1 MTLPQFNQ
9 LPDASATQS
18 PLNECDGT
26 LWIISPKE
34 SVNLCTNPSFE
45 TNTDNWAATA
55 PDTID
60 RVPLPWAGAYAGE
73 WINGS
78 TIYLTYGAVTPF
90 NLVADSNY
98 AFSFYCYEFLAN
110 FPTNTGT
117 KIIVEVVSVATSLVT
132 AKTTTLL
139 FGQWRRVELNA
150 YISPSV
156 AGLHTLRI
164 SMSQTAQLIIDAV
177 QIEQVLE
184 DGVNILGT
192 VNQGA
197 TTYFDGSTTGTIN
210 NSQVTS
216 PQYTWQGKAHESAS
230 SRSIGA
236 ANGGTP
242 INLQN
247 ALGFTIIG
255 IIGGDNPAPNN
266 QTVSFNG
273 VDGGSLVDILIP
285 PRQLT
290 MIGRISATSKES
302 LARKISAFLEYFGR
316 DTTAIRQAK
325 YFIFQYKRGR
335 ELVGQPLYFSGIVT
349 NTANAPVSNDLAY
362 TVSMTINM
370 LDPFFYGHTESFSLP
385 ASDLNQ
391 VDSSLSYVPDFTKTS
406 SSTLSSVAQ
415 TLYNANGSIRAMVV
429 APNGEIFIGGDFTQF
444 DGAVNTA
451 YIVKYS
457 PITKTYTG
465 LRPGADALN
474 GSVSA
479 LAITPDGVDLWIGGS
494 FTTANGVAANR
505 IVRYT
510 IATGVWSTYG
520 AGAGGGV
527 GGSGSPAV
535 FAIAINRT
543 RKVTSG
549 GGYPYDV
556 YIGGSFVN
564 TAGGT
569 APFRISKTSST
580 SNVWQLIGTGN
591 GMNGDVYSLAYN
603 NNLNRLYIG
612 GSFTTS
618 QAGVANAFVGIC
630 YINTSTPATTVA
642 FYTGVNVA
650 TGGYVYSIYSSDV
663 DNALYIG
670 GSFTSTFA
678 GAALL
683 RAASFN
689 GVVWNQVDF
698 GFSDG
703 IVYDFQPYNNGF
715 LLTGTFTSGGGY
727 SGLFNGTA
735 YYNGQTLAP
744 VPVSGL
750 GKGFYNSIV
759 TPDNALYLGLIRT
772 VNQTIASGQ
781 VQKYV
786 YKGTA
791 AAAIVWQIY
800 HNDPTVY
807 DFVLNQIANLTQQT
821 AVSFK
826 QLPITYKEFVQ
837 INTATGTI
845 ISDMM
850 GNQLRYILGS
860 GITSQRIMPG
870 NNYLMYWYVTTATTA
885 SIDIAAFWRKTYY
898 TLFDGVDAT

>member
-45 TNTDNWAATA
+45 TNTTNWTQTA
-55 PDTID
+55 PTTIT
-60 RVPLPWAGAYAGE
+60 RVDDPWSGAYGLS
-73 WINGS
+73 WTTTPGK
-78 TIYLTYGAVTPF
+78 YLTYGGTTQF

-98 AFSFYCYEFLAN
+98 AFSFYCYEFLIN

-117 KIIVEVVSVATSLVT
+117 KIIVEVIAVATSLVT
-132 AKTTTLL
+132 AELTTLL
-139 FGQWRRVELNA
+139 SDQWRRVELNA

-164 SMSQTAQLIIDAV
+164 SMSQTSQLIIDAV
-177 QIEQVLE
+177 QIEQILE

-216 PQYTWQGKAHESAS
+216 PQYTWQGKAHESVS
-230 SRSIGA
+230 SRSVGA

-247 ALGFTIIG
+247 ALGFTIVG
-255 IIGGDNPAPNN
+255 IIGGDNPTPNN

-335 ELVGQPLYFSGIVT
+335 ELIGQPLYFSGIVT

-385 ASDLNQ
+385 VSDLNQ
-391 VDSSLSYVPDFTKTS
+391 IDSSLSYVPDFTKTS

-415 TLYNANGSIRAMVV
+415 TLYDANGSIRAMVV

-444 DGAVNTA
+444 DGAANTA

-479 LAITPDGVDLWIGGS
+479 LAITPDGTDLWIGGT
-494 FTTANGVAANR
+494 FTTANGVAAAR

-510 IATGVWSTYG
+510 IATGTWSKFGSGT
-520 AGAGGGV
+520 GGGV
-527 GGSGSPAV
+527 NGPV
-535 FAIAINRT
+535 YAITINRL
-543 RKVTSG
+543 RKSASG

-556 YIGGSFVN
+556 YIGGAF
-564 TAGGT
+564 TAT
-569 APFRISKTSST
+569 TSIAAYRIAKTSST
-580 SNVWQLIGTGN
+580 AGQWDALGTGS
-591 GMNGDVYSLAYN
+591 GMNGDVYALAYN

-630 YINTSTPATTVA
+630 YINANTLGTTVA

-735 YYNGQTLAP
+735 YYNGQTIAP
-744 VPVSGL
+744 LPVSGL

-772 VNQTIASGQ
+772 ANQTIASGQ

-791 AAAIVWQIY
+791 AAAMVWQIY
-800 HNDPTVY
+800 HNDPAVY

-845 ISDMM
+845 TSDMM

-870 NNYLMYWYVTTATTA
+870 NNYLMYWYVTTATYGA

>member
-18 PLNECDGT
+18 PLNECDGV

-45 TNTDNWAATA
+45 TNTTNWAQTAPTTITRVDDPWSGAYGLSWAATS
-55 PDTID
+55 
-60 RVPLPWAGAYAGE
+60 GK
-73 WINGS
+73 
-78 TIYLTYGAVTPF
+78 YLTYGGTTSFSLTSDA
-90 NLVADSNY
+90 NY
-98 AFSFYCYEFLAN
+98 AISFYCYSSTAD
-110 FPTNTGT
+110 T
-117 KIIVEVVSVATSLVT
+117 TSTVT
-132 AKTTTLL
+132 AEVMPLIGATATGHIHAPVTTS
-139 FGQWRRVELNA
+139 WRRVVLNVYVPPA
-150 YISPSV
+150 K

-164 SMSQTAQLIIDAV
+164 SVNQSMSIIIDAV

-184 DGVNILGT
+184 DGVTLFGT

-210 NSQVTS
+210 NAQVTS
-216 PQYTWQGKAHESAS
+216 PQYSWQGKAHESVS

-247 ALGFTIIG
+247 ALDFTIVG
-255 IIGGDNPAPNN
+255 VIGGDNPTPNN
-266 QTVSFNG
+266 QMVNFNG
-273 VDGGSLVDILIP
+273 IDGASLVDILIP
-285 PRQLT
+285 ARQLT
-290 MIGRISATSKES
+290 MVGRISATSKES
-302 LARKISAFLEYFGR
+302 LARKVSTFLQYFGR

-335 ELVGQPLYFSGIVT
+335 ELVGQPLYFSGIVV
-349 NTANAPVSNDLAY
+349 NSANAPVSNDLAY
-362 TVSMTINM
+362 TVSITINM

-385 ASDLNQ
+385 VNDLSQ
-391 VDSSLSYVPDFTKTS
+391 LYSSLSYVPDFTKTS
-406 SSTLSSVAQ
+406 SSALSSVAQ
-415 TLYNANGSIRAMVV
+415 TLYDANGSIRAMVV
-429 APNGEIFIGGDFTQF
+429 APNGEIFIGGDFTLF
-444 DGAVNTA
+444 DNTADTA

-479 LAITPDGVDLWIGGS
+479 LAITPDGADLWIGGT

-527 GGSGSPAV
+527 GGGGLAV
-535 FAIAINRT
+535 YAIAINRT

-556 YIGGSFVN
+556 YIGGGF
-564 TAGGT
+564 TAT
-569 APFRISKTSST
+569 AALVPVYRIAKTSST
-580 SNVWQLIGTGN
+580 SNVWQQIGTGS

-612 GSFTTS
+612 GAFTTS
-618 QAGVANAFVGIC
+618 QGGAANAFVGIC
-630 YINTSTPATTVA
+630 YINTSASGTTVA

-715 LLTGTFTSGGGY
+715 VMTGTFTSGGGY

-735 YYNGQTLAP
+735 YYNGQTIAP
-744 VPVSGL
+744 LPVSGL

-781 VQKYV
+781 LAKQI

-800 HNDPTVY
+800 HNDPAVY
-807 DFVLNQIANLTQQT
+807 EFVLNQVANLTQQT

-845 ISDMM
+845 TSDMM
-850 GNQLRYILGS
+850 GNQLRYTLGA
-860 GITSQRIMPG
+860 GITQQRIMPG
-870 NNYLMYWYVTTATTA
+870 NNYLMYWYVTTAAYGA

>member
-1 MTLPQFNQ
+1 
-9 LPDASATQS
+9 
-18 PLNECDGT
+18 
-26 LWIISPKE
+26 
-34 SVNLCTNPSFE
+34 
-45 TNTDNWAATA
+45 
-55 PDTID
+55 
-60 RVPLPWAGAYAGE
+60 
-73 WINGS
+73 
-78 TIYLTYGAVTPF
+78 
-90 NLVADSNY
+90 
-98 AFSFYCYEFLAN
+98 
-110 FPTNTGT
+110 
-117 KIIVEVVSVATSLVT
+117 
-132 AKTTTLL
+132 
-139 FGQWRRVELNA
+139 
-150 YISPSV
+150 
-156 AGLHTLRI
+156 
-164 SMSQTAQLIIDAV
+164 
-177 QIEQVLE
+177 
-184 DGVNILGT
+184 
-192 VNQGA
+192 
-197 TTYFDGSTTGTIN
+197 
-210 NSQVTS
+210 
-216 PQYTWQGKAHESAS
+216 
-230 SRSIGA
+230 
-236 ANGGTP
+236 
-242 INLQN
+242 
-247 ALGFTIIG
+247 
-255 IIGGDNPAPNN
+255 
-266 QTVSFNG
+266 
-273 VDGGSLVDILIP
+273 
-285 PRQLT
+285 

-335 ELVGQPLYFSGIVT
+335 ELIGQPLYFSGIVT

-385 ASDLNQ
+385 VSDLNQ
-391 VDSSLSYVPDFTKTS
+391 IDSSLSYVPDFTKTS

-415 TLYNANGSIRAMVV
+415 TLYDANGSIRAMVV

-444 DGAVNTA
+444 DGAANTA

-479 LAITPDGVDLWIGGS
+479 LAITPDGTDLWIGGT
-494 FTTANGVAANR
+494 FTTANGVAAAR

-510 IATGVWSTYG
+510 IATGTWSKFGSGT
-520 AGAGGGV
+520 GGGV
-527 GGSGSPAV
+527 NGPV
-535 FAIAINRT
+535 YAITINRL
-543 RKVTSG
+543 RKSASG

-556 YIGGSFVN
+556 YIGGAF
-564 TAGGT
+564 TAT
-569 APFRISKTSST
+569 TSIAAYRIAKTSST
-580 SNVWQLIGTGN
+580 AGQWDALGTGS
-591 GMNGDVYSLAYN
+591 GMNGDVYALAYN

-630 YINTSTPATTVA
+630 YINANTLGTTVA

-772 VNQTIASGQ
+772 ANQTIASGQ

-791 AAAIVWQIY
+791 AAAMVWQIY
-800 HNDPTVY
+800 HNDPAVY

-845 ISDMM
+845 TSDMM

-870 NNYLMYWYVTTATTA
+870 NNYLMYWYVTTATYGA

>member
-18 PLNECDGT
+18 PFNECDGT

-45 TNTDNWAATA
+45 TNTTNWAQTA
-55 PDTID
+55 PTTIGRIAD
-60 RVPLPWAGAYAGE
+60 PWSGAYGLS
-73 WINGS
+73 WTTTPGM
-78 TIYLTYGAVTPF
+78 YLTYGGTTQF
-90 NLVADSNY
+90 DLIGYGNY
-98 AFSFYCYEFLAN
+98 AISFYCYSSTAN
-110 FPTNTGT
+110 ATSTIT
-117 KIIVEVVSVATSLVT
+117 VEVMPLIGATPT
-132 AKTTTLL
+132 AQTSEPITAS
-139 FGQWRRVELNA
+139 WRRVVLNM
-150 YISPSV
+150 YVPV
-156 AGLHTLRI
+156 LTAGLHTVRI
-164 SMSQTAQLIIDAV
+164 SVNQSMSVIIDAV
-177 QIEQVLE
+177 QIEQINQ
-184 DGVNILGT
+184 DGVNLFGT

-210 NSQVTS
+210 NSQATS

-255 IIGGDNPAPNN
+255 VIGGGNPAPNN

-285 PRQLT
+285 PRELT

-302 LARKISAFLEYFGR
+302 LARKISGFLEHFGR

-335 ELVGQPLYFSGIVT
+335 ELIGQPLYFSGIVT

-385 ASDLNQ
+385 VSDLNQ
-391 VDSSLSYVPDFTKTS
+391 IDSSLSYVPDFTKTS
-406 SSTLSSVAQ
+406 SNALFSAAQ
-415 TLYNANGSIRAMVV
+415 TLYDANGSIRAMVV
-429 APNGEIFIGGDFTQF
+429 APNGEIYIGGDFTQF
-444 DGAVNTA
+444 DGAANTA
-451 YIVKYS
+451 YIVRYS

-474 GSVSA
+474 GYVSA
-479 LAITPDGVDLWIGGS
+479 LAITPDGADLWIGGA
-494 FTTANGVAANR
+494 FTTANGVAANY

-527 GGSGSPAV
+527 APAGSV
-535 FAIAINRT
+535 VYAIAINRM
-543 RKVTSG
+543 RKVASG

-556 YIGGSFVN
+556 YIGGKF
-564 TAGGT
+564 TAT
-569 APFRISKTSST
+569 TTLTPLFRIAKTSST
-580 SNVWQLIGTGN
+580 SNVWQQIGTGN
-591 GMNGDVYSLAYN
+591 GMNGEVYALAYN

-618 QAGVANAFVGIC
+618 QAGATNAFVGIC
-630 YINTSTPATTVA
+630 YINASTLGTTIA

-791 AAAIVWQIY
+791 AAAMVWQIY
-800 HNDPTVY
+800 HNDPAVY

-845 ISDMM
+845 TSDMM

-860 GITSQRIMPG
+860 GITVQRIMPG
-870 NNYLMYWYVTTATTA
+870 NNYLMYWYVTTATYGA

-898 TLFDGVDAT
+898 TLFDGVNAT

>member
-18 PLNECDGT
+18 ALNDCDGV

-45 TNTDNWAATA
+45 TNTDNWTPAAPT
-55 PDTID
+55 TIT
-60 RVPLPWAGAYAGE
+60 RVANPWAGAYGLSWATTAGK
-73 WINGS
+73 N
-78 TIYLTYGAVTPF
+78 LTYGGTTSF
-90 NLVADSNY
+90 NLTSNANY
-98 AFSFYCYEFLAN
+98 AISFYCYSSTANDASVITVGIAKILAAT
-110 FPTNTGT
+110 FTA
-117 KIIVEVVSVATSLVT
+117 SVQSPVTTS
-132 AKTTTLL
+132 
-139 FGQWRRVELNA
+139 WRRVVLNV
-150 YISPSV
+150 YIPPAQ
-156 AGLHTLRI
+156 AGLHTLQI
-164 SMSQTAQLIIDAV
+164 SVNQSMSVIIDAV
-177 QIEQVLE
+177 QIEQILE
-184 DGVNILGT
+184 DGVTLFDT

-210 NSQVTS
+210 NSQVVS

-247 ALGFTIIG
+247 ALGFTIVG
-255 IIGGDNPAPNN
+255 VIGGDNPAPNN

-290 MIGRISATSKES
+290 MIGRISAASKES

-335 ELVGQPLYFSGIVT
+335 ELIGQPLYFSGIVT

-385 ASDLNQ
+385 VSDLNQ
-391 VDSSLSYVPDFTKTS
+391 TDSSLSYVPDFTKTS
-406 SSTLSSVAQ
+406 ATLPSVAQ
-415 TLYNANGSIRAMVV
+415 TLYDANGSIRAMVV

-444 DGAVNTA
+444 DGAANTA

-457 PITKTYTG
+457 PITKTYST
-465 LRPGADALN
+465 LRPGANALN

-494 FTTANGVAANR
+494 FTLANGAAADR

-510 IATGVWSTYG
+510 IATGVWSTFG
-520 AGAGGGV
+520 GLSGGGV
-527 GGSGSPAV
+527 SGPV
-535 FAIAINRT
+535 YAIAINRM
-543 RKVTSG
+543 RKIASG

-556 YIGGSFVN
+556 YIGGAF
-564 TAGGT
+564 TAT
-569 APFRISKTSST
+569 STINAYRIAKTSST
-580 SNVWQLIGTGN
+580 ANQWDAFGTGS

-612 GSFTTS
+612 GAFTTS
-618 QAGVANAFVGIC
+618 QGGVANAFVGIC
-630 YINTSTPATTVA
+630 YINMSAPGTTVA
-642 FYTGVNVA
+642 FYTGVNVSA
-650 TGGYVYSIYSSDV
+650 GGYVYSIYSSDV

-670 GSFTSTFA
+670 GSFTATFA

-715 LLTGTFTSGGGY
+715 VLTGTFTSGGGY
-727 SGLFNGTA
+727 SGLFNGIA

-750 GKGFYNSIV
+750 SKGFYNSIV

-772 VNQTIASGQ
+772 ANQTIASGQ
-781 VQKYV
+781 VQKYI

-800 HNDPTVY
+800 HNDPAVY
-807 DFVLNQIANLTQQT
+807 DLVLNQVTNLTQQT

-826 QLPITYKEFVQ
+826 QLPITYREFVQ

-845 ISDMM
+845 TSDIM

-860 GITSQRIMPG
+860 GITQQRIMPG
-870 NNYLMYWYVTTATTA
+870 NNYLMYWYVTTAAAGA

-898 TLFDGVDAT
+898 TLFDGVSAT